1 MSTYSNLKIELIGT
15 GEQDGTW
22 GTTTNV
28 NLGTALEEAIV
39 GTVDQAVTASNLTL
53 SLSDSNATQVA
64 RHLRLNLTG
73 SAGGASNLIV
83 PTLSGGKNYYIR
95 NFSTTAITVKTSGG
109 TGILVPAKDG
119 ADVKSMS
126 LYQDGTNVVEAANY
140 SVSYEIASVDINGGA
155 IDGTTIGA
163 ASPSTGAFTTLSGIS
178 TGSVPSLEAKGT
190 SGVTSGYL
198 ELNCSEN
205 SHAIKLLG
213 PPHSASANYTLTFPN
228 NDGDA
233 GQFLQSNGSG
243 VMSWAAA
250 SGTPFSTDIVV
261 NDLTVGK
268 GANSVATNTV
278 LGDNA
283 LDAAVTGGFNTAVGY
298 NALTTNTSGADNVAI
313 GYDALATN
321 ADGSTNTAVGK
332 SALKLNSSG
341 GSNTAVGREALES
354 NTSGGTNT
362 AVGLQALGDNT
373 TAGDSVA
380 VGYLAAGA
388 ATTAAGTV
396 AIGRETLGSG
406 VMTGDYNTAVGYT
419 AGKVITSGYQNT
431 LMGYKAGLALTTGTS
446 NVLIG
451 DQAGDEQTGSLHNT
465 VIGAEAGQ
473 KHTSGY
479 SVMIGSQAGKN
490 ATSANELIAIGRGAG
505 GGATMTGNYNILV
518 GKNAGYAMTIGH
530 SSTFVGNNSG
540 DAITEG
546 VKNQIFGFSS
556 LPVATTPDG
565 TCCFGG
571 EALYNLTTGNTNDA
585 FGQNALY
592 SATIGYDNVAIGNAA
607 GSAVTEGFRN
617 TAVGHESGQVMTT
630 GSNNTFL
637 GYAAVPSS
645 ATVSNEMTLGNSSVA
660 TLRCQQTSISALSDA
675 RDKTDIVNSPYGLAF
690 VDSLKPRQ
698 FKWESRDGKVANDG
712 ETKLGFIAQELLEAT
727 NGNNDVLDL
736 VYENNPE
743 KLEAK
748 YGNLIPVLVKA
759 VQELS
764 AKVKELENK

>member
-73 SAGGASNLIV
+73 SAGGSSNLIV
-83 PTLSGGKNYYIR
+83 PTLSNGKNYYIK
-95 NFSTTAITVKTSGG
+95 NSSTTAITVKTASGS
-109 TGILVPAKDG
+109 GILVPAG
-119 ADVKSMS
+119 KSAS
-126 LYQDGTNVVEAANY
+126 LYQDGTNVVEAADY
-140 SVSYEIASVDINGGA
+140 SNSFTIASVDINGGA

-213 PPHSASANYTLTFPN
+213 PPHSASANYTLTFPD

-243 VMSWAAA
+243 VMSWATA

-268 GANSVATNTV
+268 GNGSVATSTALGVTALQDITGANNT
-278 LGDNA
+278 
-283 LDAAVTGGFNTAVGY
+283 
-298 NALTTNTSGADNVAI
+298 AI
-313 GYDALATN
+313 GYEAMKEAT
-321 ADGSTNTAVGK
+321 
-332 SALKLNSSG
+332 SASS
-341 GSNTAVGREALES
+341 
-354 NTSGGTNT
+354 
-362 AVGLQALGDNT
+362 
-373 TAGDSVA
+373 SVA
-380 VGYLAAGA
+380 VGSGA
-388 ATTAAGTV
+388 MGV
-396 AIGRETLGSG
+396 AIA
-406 VMTGDYNTAVGYT
+406 TGTANTAVGYT
-419 AGKVITSGYQNT
+419 TGQAITSGASNT
-431 LMGYKAGLALTTGTS
+431 LVGHKAGLTLNTGGS
-446 NVLIG
+446 NVMIG
-451 DQAGDEQTGSLHNT
+451 NEAGDEQTGSLHNT

-645 ATVSNEMTLGNSSVA
+645 ATVSNEMTLGNSAVSKIRTGDGTVLFGNGN
-660 TLRCQQTSISALSDA
+660 LRAWVNFNGTGTPSIAASGNVSSITDNGTGDYTINFTTAMSDA
-675 RDKTDIVNSPYGLAF
+675 NFAAAGT
-690 VDSLKPRQ
+690 
-698 FKWESRDGKVANDG
+698 
-712 ETKLGFIAQELLEAT
+712 
-727 NGNNDVLDL
+727 
-736 VYENNPE
+736 
-743 KLEAK
+743 AK
-748 YGNLIPVLVKA
+748 SSDTAGTRMASINLIANATATATGYVRINVQYDNSGTRDANPVTLA
-759 VQELS
+759 VFR
-764 AKVKELENK
+764 

>member
-83 PTLSGGKNYYIR
+83 PTLTGGKNYYIK
-95 NFSTTAITVKTSGG
+95 NSSTTAITVKTASGS
-109 TGILVPAKDG
+109 GILVPTL
-119 ADVKSMS
+119 KSAS
-126 LYQDGTNVVEAANY
+126 LYQDGTNVVEAADY
-140 SVSYEIASVDINGGA
+140 SNSFTIASVDINGGA

-283 LDAAVTGGFNTAVGY
+283 LDANTTGS
-298 NALTTNTSGADNVAI
+298 LNVAI
-313 GYDALATN
+313 GYDALTANTEGAQNVAVGRNSLKLNTTAIGNTAIGTSALSATLTG
-321 ADGSTNTAVGK
+321 ATNTAVGADSLK
-332 SALKLNSSG
+332 STVGSDNTGVGYQAMQSATSASS
-341 GSNTAVGREALES
+341 TVAVGREALGGAVLTGAG
-354 NTSGGTNT
+354 NTG
-362 AVGLQALGDNT
+362 
-373 TAGDSVA
+373 
-380 VGYLAAGA
+380 
-388 ATTAAGTV
+388 
-396 AIGRETLGSG
+396 
-406 VMTGDYNTAVGYT
+406 VGYT
-419 AGKVITSGYQNT
+419 AGKVVTSGTYNT
-431 LMGYKAGLALTTGTS
+431 LMGYKAGLALTTGSS
-446 NVLIG
+446 NTFIG
-451 DQAGDEQTGSLHNT
+451 NEAGDEQTGSLHNT
-465 VIGAEAGQ
+465 CVGAEAGQ
-473 KHTSGY
+473 KHTAGY
-479 SVMIGSQAGKN
+479 SVIIGSQAGLL
-490 ATSANELIAIGRGAG
+490 ATTASRLIAIGRGAG
-505 GGATMTGNYNILV
+505 GGATLTGNDNILI
-518 GKNAGYAMTIGH
+518 GKDAGYDGTSMLNNTLIGNSVGPNITTGVNNTI
-530 SSTFVGNNSG
+530 VGYG
-540 DAITEG
+540 TAAI
-546 VKNQIFGFSS
+546 
-556 LPVATTPDG
+556 ATTVDG
-565 TCCFGG
+565 ACSFGTQN
-571 EALYNLTTGNTNDA
+571 LNSLTTGNTNDA
-585 FGQNALY
+585 FGVNTLY
-592 SATIGYDNVAIGNAA
+592 RATTGYDNAAFGNAA
-607 GSAVTEGFRN
+607 GAQLTEGYRN
-617 TAVGHESGQVMTT
+617 TFLGHEAGTTNTT
-630 GSNNTFL
+630 GSNNTL
-637 GYAAVPSS
+637 IGYLSAPSS
-645 ATVSNEMTLGNSSVA
+645 ATVSNEMTLGNSSIGA
-660 TLRCQQTSISALSDA
+660 LRCQQTSISALSDA
-675 RDKTDIVNSPYGLAF
+675 RDKTDIVNSPYGLDF
-690 VDSLKPRQ
+690 VDTLKPRQ

-712 ETKLGFIAQELLEAT
+712 ETRLGFIAQELLEAAD
-727 NGNNDVLDL
+727 GNNDVLDL

-764 AKVKELENK
+764 AKVKELESK

>member
-39 GTVDQAVTASNLTL
+39 GTVNQAVTASNLTL

-83 PTLSGGKNYYIR
+83 PTLTGGKNYYIK
-95 NFSTTAITVKTSGG
+95 NSSTTAITVKTASGS
-109 TGILVPAKDG
+109 GILVPTL
-119 ADVKSMS
+119 KSAS
-126 LYQDGTNVVEAANY
+126 LYQDGTNVVEAADY
-140 SVSYEIASVDINGGA
+140 SNSFTIASVDINGGA

-283 LDAAVTGGFNTAVGY
+283 LDANTTGS
-298 NALTTNTSGADNVAI
+298 LNVAI
-313 GYDALATN
+313 GYDALTANTEGSQNVAIGRNSLKVNTTALGNTAIGTSALSATLTG
-321 ADGSTNTAVGK
+321 ATNTAVGADSLK
-332 SALKLNSSG
+332 STVGSDNTGVGYQAMQSATSASS
-341 GSNTAVGREALES
+341 TVAVGREALGGAVLTGAG
-354 NTSGGTNT
+354 NTG
-362 AVGLQALGDNT
+362 
-373 TAGDSVA
+373 
-380 VGYLAAGA
+380 
-388 ATTAAGTV
+388 
-396 AIGRETLGSG
+396 
-406 VMTGDYNTAVGYT
+406 VGYT
-419 AGKVITSGYQNT
+419 AGKVVTSGTYNT
-431 LMGYKAGLALTTGTS
+431 LMGYKAGLALTTGSS
-446 NVLIG
+446 NTFIG
-451 DQAGDEQTGSLHNT
+451 NEAGDEQTGSLHNT
-465 VIGAEAGQ
+465 CVGAEAGQ
-473 KHTSGY
+473 KHTAGY
-479 SVMIGSQAGKN
+479 SVIIGSQAGLL
-490 ATSANELIAIGRGAG
+490 ATTASRLIAIGRGAG
-505 GGATMTGNYNILV
+505 GGATLTGNDNILI
-518 GKNAGYAMTIGH
+518 GKDAGYDGTSMLNNTLIGNSVGPNITTGVNNTI
-530 SSTFVGNNSG
+530 VGYG
-540 DAITEG
+540 TAAI
-546 VKNQIFGFSS
+546 
-556 LPVATTPDG
+556 ATTVDG
-565 TCCFGG
+565 ACSFGTQN
-571 EALYNLTTGNTNDA
+571 LNSLTTGNTNDA
-585 FGQNALY
+585 FGVNTLY
-592 SATIGYDNVAIGNAA
+592 RATTGYDNAAFGNAA
-607 GSAVTEGFRN
+607 GAQLTEGYRN
-617 TAVGHESGQVMTT
+617 TFLGHEAGTTNTT
-630 GSNNTFL
+630 GSNNTL
-637 GYAAVPSS
+637 IGYLSAPSS
-645 ATVSNEMTLGNSSVA
+645 ATVSNEMTLGNSSIGA
-660 TLRCQQTSISALSDA
+660 LRCQQTSISALSDA
-675 RDKTDIVNSPYGLAF
+675 RDKTDIVNSPYGLDF
-690 VDSLKPRQ
+690 VDTLKPRQ

-712 ETKLGFIAQELLEAT
+712 ETRLGFIAQELLEAAD
-727 NGNNDVLDL
+727 GNNDVLDL

-764 AKVKELENK
+764 AKVKELESK

>member
-83 PTLSGGKNYYIR
+83 PTLSNGKNYYIK
-95 NFSTTAITVKTSGG
+95 NSSNTAITVKTTSGS
-109 TGILVPAKDG
+109 GILVPAG
-119 ADVKSMS
+119 KSAS
-126 LYQDGTNVVEAANY
+126 LYQDGTNVVEAADY
-140 SVSYEIASVDINGGA
+140 SNSFTIASVDINGGA

-243 VMSWAAA
+243 VLTWAAA

-268 GANSVATNTV
+268 GNGSVATSTALGVTALQDITGANNT
-278 LGDNA
+278 
-283 LDAAVTGGFNTAVGY
+283 
-298 NALTTNTSGADNVAI
+298 AI
-313 GYDALATN
+313 GYEAMKEAT
-321 ADGSTNTAVGK
+321 
-332 SALKLNSSG
+332 SASS
-341 GSNTAVGREALES
+341 
-354 NTSGGTNT
+354 
-362 AVGLQALGDNT
+362 
-373 TAGDSVA
+373 SVA
-380 VGYLAAGA
+380 VGRGA
-388 ATTAAGTV
+388 MGDAIVTGTA
-396 AIGRETLGSG
+396 
-406 VMTGDYNTAVGYT
+406 NTALGYT
-419 AGKVITSGYQNT
+419 TGKAITSGASNT
-431 LMGYKAGLALTTGTS
+431 LVGHKAGLALNTGAS
-446 NVLIG
+446 NVMIG
-451 DQAGDEQTGSLHNT
+451 NEAGDEQTGALHNT

-490 ATSANELIAIGRGAG
+490 ATSATELIAIGRGAG
-505 GGATMTGNYNILV
+505 GAATMTGNQNILV
-518 GKNAGYAMTIGH
+518 GKDAGSQLTIGYQN
-530 SSTFVGNNSG
+530 TFIGNNG
-540 DAITEG
+540 ADAVTEG
-546 VKNQIFGFSS
+546 VNNNSVGSGS
-556 LPVATTPDG
+556 LPIATTPDG
-565 TCCFGG
+565 TNSFGTQN
-571 EALYNLTTGNTNDA
+571 LVYLTTGNTNDA
-585 FGQNALY
+585 FGANALY
-592 SATIGYDNVAIGNAA
+592 NVTTGYDNVGMGCATMTAIN
-607 GSAVTEGFRN
+607 TGFRN

-645 ATVSNEMTLGNSSVA
+645 ATVSNEMTLGNSAVG

-675 RDKTDIVNSPYGLAF
+675 RDKTDIVNSPYGLDF
-690 VDSLKPRQ
+690 VDTLKPRQ

-712 ETKLGFIAQELLEAT
+712 ETRLGFIAQELLEAAD
-727 NGNNDVLDL
+727 GNNNVLDL
-736 VYENNPE
+736 VYESNPE

-764 AKVKELENK
+764 DKVKELENK

>member
-83 PTLSGGKNYYIR
+83 PTLSNGKNYYIK
-95 NFSTTAITVKTSGG
+95 NSSNTAITVKTTSGS
-109 TGILVPAKDG
+109 GILVPAG
-119 ADVKSMS
+119 KSAS
-126 LYQDGTNVVEAANY
+126 LYQDGTNVVEAADY
-140 SVSYEIASVDINGGA
+140 SNSFTIASVDINGGA

-243 VMSWAAA
+243 VMSWATA

-268 GANSVATNTV
+268 GNGSVATSTALGVTALQDITGANNT
-278 LGDNA
+278 
-283 LDAAVTGGFNTAVGY
+283 
-298 NALTTNTSGADNVAI
+298 AI
-313 GYDALATN
+313 GYEAMKEAT
-321 ADGSTNTAVGK
+321 
-332 SALKLNSSG
+332 SAAS
-341 GSNTAVGREALES
+341 
-354 NTSGGTNT
+354 
-362 AVGLQALGDNT
+362 
-373 TAGDSVA
+373 SVA
-380 VGYLAAGA
+380 VGRGA
-388 ATTAAGTV
+388 MGD
-396 AIGRETLGSG
+396 AI
-406 VMTGDYNTAVGYT
+406 VTGEANTALGYT
-419 AGKVITSGYQNT
+419 TGKAMTSGTHNT
-431 LMGYKAGLALTTGTS
+431 LVGHKAGLTLNTGGS
-446 NVLIG
+446 NVMIG
-451 DQAGDEQTGSLHNT
+451 NEAGDEQTGSLHNT
-465 VIGAEAGQ
+465 VIGSEAGQ

-530 SSTFVGNNSG
+530 SSTIVGNNAG

-546 VKNQIFGFSS
+546 VKNQIFGYSS

-592 SATIGYDNVAIGNAA
+592 AATIGYDNVAIGNAA

-645 ATVSNEMTLGNSSVA
+645 ATVEEREKIGNSAVSKIRTGDGTVLFGNGNLRAWANIDTDGTVSIRGSGNVSSITDNAEGDFTVNFTVA
-660 TLRCQQTSISALSDA
+660 MADDSYAVSTCSGRVESIVTGNGSNDTTRPDWTSSACRIRSTTPGGTA
-675 RDKTDIVNSPYGLAF
+675 RDQIEIT
-690 VDSLKPRQ
+690 
-698 FKWESRDGKVANDG
+698 
-712 ETKLGFIAQELLEAT
+712 IA
-727 NGNNDVLDL
+727 
-736 VYENNPE
+736 
-743 KLEAK
+743 
-748 YGNLIPVLVKA
+748 IFR
-759 VQELS
+759 
-764 AKVKELENK
+764 